1 MRLRLRRIP
10 IVPAATAA
18 AAGGGEP
25 PASALGHA
33 GGDAAPWTNRPEC
46 GTVRQA
52 AALGDAALR
61 RNWSEKMSRPWGNL
75 WTWRIGIADDGEEFS
90 ISCNNEGVEFVAAS
104 VDCSLQEAKI
114 FGDLSSTRT
123 KAFLYELAVF
133 YPAGSYG
140 FDDPLLSVQVTEFSC
155 GGVVLGVT
163 WNHAVADGAGIAQFL
178 TAVGE
183 LARGSPSPSVVP
195 VRCDDAVSSF
205 PPLTYPVVHL
215 LLACPDTS
223 DVKLIVPLDITV
235 SSALINRVKAEHH
248 SCFDGQPCTTF
259 EVVLAVL
266 WRCRVRATMSND
278 PGSPNCL
285 AFTINMRKVVGAKD
299 GYYGNCIAT
308 QLVAAAT
315 SGMVAEAGIV
325 ELVTMI
331 KRAKAMMGRNGSD
344 DDGDD
349 DQLMR
354 GVIQRYDMM
363 LVTSWRNIGFERV
376 DFGSGAPARVMSHTR
391 QGTPEVPICM
401 VYPPCKGKDGVNL
414 LLLAVKEEHAG
425 AFFWELAMLERNTP

>member
-1 MRLRLRRIP
+1 MSVRKSSPEVIRP
-10 IVPAATAA
+10 PP
-18 AAGGGEP
+18 EP
-25 PASALGHA
+25 VTTTNTTTRTIKLTSFDRVGVKLPETVLLVFEHLGHECNEKIKRTLSHTFIHYYPFA
-33 GGDAAPWTNRPEC
+33 G
-46 GTVRQA
+46 
-52 AALGDAALR
+52 
-61 RNWSEKMSRPWGNL
+61 
-75 WTWRIGIADDGEEFS
+75 RIISSGADGSEEFS
-90 ISCNNEGVEFVAAS
+90 IRCTGEGVEFVAAS

-114 FGDLSSTRT
+114 FGELPGT
-123 KAFLYELAVF
+123 KALLVELAVF

-155 GGVVLGVT
+155 GGFVLGVT

-178 TAVGE
+178 TAVSE
-183 LARGSPSPSVVP
+183 LARGSPSPSIVP

-205 PPLTYPVVHL
+205 PPL
-215 LLACPDTS
+215 
-223 DVKLIVPLDITV
+223 IVPLDVTI
-235 SSALINRVKAEHH
+235 SSALINRVKAEYHH
-248 SCFDGQPCTTF
+248 SCFDGQQPCTTF

-266 WRCRVRATMSND
+266 WRSRVRATMSND

-285 AFTINMRKVVGAKD
+285 AFTMNMRKVVGAKD

-325 ELVTMI
+325 ELVRMI

-344 DDGDD
+344 DDDH
-349 DQLMR
+349 QLMR
-354 GVIQRYDMM
+354 GVGRRYDMM

-376 DFGSGAPARVMSHTR
+376 DFGSGAPARVMSHTPAR
-391 QGTPEVPICM
+391 APEVPICM

-414 LLLAVKEEHAG
+414 LLLAVKEEHVG
-425 AFFWELAMLERNTP
+425 TFLEELAKLERNTP